1 MLFKDKLVSPIIGVK
16 RFLQRGEIDRM
27 TLKMTGTAASNGVG
41 IAPAYIIDKPD
52 LSFEKRRISDPGTEI
67 QRFKDAL
74 NSISDDLK
82 KLKIAVT
89 GRLSKDELAIFDVH
103 IEILNDPEMFN
114 QVITRIRSQRIN
126 VETAFEE
133 VISRVIHEFEAMT
146 GNKYMQER
154 ATDFASIRDQVLA
167 KLEGKQL
174 PNLQAIDHPVIVV
187 AHMIGPSDT
196 SQMDAKF
203 VKGIVTEV
211 GGKTSHA
218 AIMARSLQIPA
229 IVGCKGVVRQL
240 RNSEHVIVDGF
251 SGTTIIAPEPNQV
264 KHYQQIASQYAAE
277 KLQWAKL
284 VNSPSVTKDG
294 CQLTISANIGSSN
307 DIAAAVNNGADE
319 VGLFRTEF
327 LYMKSEHLPTEEEQ
341 FTAYKNAVEQLNGK
355 ALVVRTLDIGGDKP
369 LTFMPLPHELNPFL
383 GYRAIRISLDR
394 PKMFRTQLRA
404 LIRASQFGEINI
416 MFPMITTL
424 EELQAAKKIYYDE
437 LRKLRQDYPHIG
449 KKIKLGIMIEVP
461 LAALYAERLAKEVDF
476 FSIGTNDLIQYCFA
490 ADRGN
495 ASVSY
500 LYQPLNPP
508 FLKLIHHII
517 QSGHQH
523 NTTVAMC
530 GEMAGDRLALP
541 LLIGMGLDEY
551 SMSATSIL
559 RTRSMMKKLDTH
571 ECQQLY
577 QEAVTKCE
585 TAEQVRELVEKW
597 LITNK

>member
-1 MLFKDKLVSPIIGVK
+1 
-16 RFLQRGEIDRM
+16 M
-27 TLKMTGTAASNGVG
+27 TLKMTGTAASNGIG
-41 IAPAYIIDKPD
+41 IAPAYIVDKPD
-52 LSFEKRRISDPGTEI
+52 LSFEKRRISDPFTEI
-67 QRFKDAL
+67 QRFKNAL
-74 NSISDDLK
+74 LAISNDLRAIK
-82 KLKIAVT
+82 KAATKK
-89 GRLSKDELAIFDVH
+89 LSKDELAIFDVH
-103 IEILNDPEMFN
+103 IEILDDPEMFN
-114 QVITRIRSQRIN
+114 QVVTRIRSQRIN
-126 VETAFEE
+126 AETAFEE
-133 VISRVIHEFEAMT
+133 VITRVIHEFESMT

-174 PNLQAIDHPVIVV
+174 PNLQTLDHPVIVV

-196 SQMDAKF
+196 SQMNAKY

-211 GGKTSHA
+211 GGRTSHA

-229 IVGCKGVVRQL
+229 IVGCKKIAHQVKNGERM
-240 RNSEHVIVDGF
+240 IVDGF
-251 SGTTIIAPEPNQV
+251 SGTAIVEPTAQQV
-264 KHYQQIASQYAAE
+264 EHYQQLASQYAAE

-294 CQLTISANIGSSN
+294 QQLTISANIGSSN
-307 DIAAAVNNGADE
+307 DIPAAVNNGADE
-319 VGLFRTEF
+319 IGLFRTEF

-341 FTAYKNAVEQLNGK
+341 LRAYQDAVESLGGK

-394 PKMFRTQLRA
+394 PSMFRTQLRA
-404 LIRASQFGEINI
+404 LIRASQFGQINI

-424 EELQAAKKIYYDE
+424 EELRSAKKIYYE
-437 LRKLRQDYPHIG
+437 EREKLRRDDPRIG
-449 KKIKLGIMIEVP
+449 ENIKLGIMIEVP

-495 ASVSY
+495 AAVSY

-508 FLKLIHHII
+508 FLKLIDHII
-517 QSGHQH
+517 KSGHQH

-541 LLIGMGLDEY
+541 LLMGMGLDEY

-559 RTRSMMKKLDTH
+559 RTRSMMRNLNIK

-577 QEAVTKCE
+577 HEAVTKCE
-585 TAEQVRELVEKW
+585 TANQVHDLVENW
-597 LITNK
+597 LKANN

>member
-1 MLFKDKLVSPIIGVK
+1 
-16 RFLQRGEIDRM
+16 M

-41 IAPAYIIDKPD
+41 IAPVYIVDKPD
-52 LSFEKRRISDPGTEI
+52 LSFEKQRISDSSAEI
-67 QRFKDAL
+67 ERFKNAL
-74 NSISDDLK
+74 LAISDDLK
-82 KLKIAVT
+82 ELKEAAT
-89 GRLSKDELAIFDVH
+89 KKLSKDELAIFDVH

-126 VETAFEE
+126 AETAFEE
-133 VISRVIHEFEAMT
+133 VISRVIREFESMT

-167 KLEGKQL
+167 KLEGKTL
-174 PNLQAIDHPVIVV
+174 PNLRALDHPVIVV

-196 SQMDAKF
+196 SQMNAKF

-211 GGKTSHA
+211 GGRTSHA

-229 IVGCKGVVRQL
+229 IVGCKGIAHQVKNGERA
-240 RNSEHVIVDGF
+240 IVDGF
-251 SGTTIIAPEPNQV
+251 SGTTIIEPTTNQV
-264 KHYQQIASQYAAE
+264 KHFQQIASQYAAE
-277 KLQWAKL
+277 RLEWAKL
-284 VNSPSVTKDG
+284 VDSPSLTKDG
-294 CQLTISANIGSSN
+294 QRLTISANIGSSN
-307 DIAAAVNNGADE
+307 DIPAAVNNGADE
-319 VGLFRTEF
+319 IGLFRTEF

-341 FTAYKNAVEQLNGK
+341 LQAYKEAVESLGGRT
-355 ALVVRTLDIGGDKP
+355 LVVRTLDIGGDKP

-394 PKMFRTQLRA
+394 PQMFRTQLRA
-404 LIRASQFGEINI
+404 LIRASQFGRINI

-424 EELQAAKKIYYDE
+424 EELQAAKKIYYE
-437 LRKLRQDYPHIG
+437 ERKKLRQDYPKIG
-449 KKIKLGIMIEVP
+449 ANIKLGIMIEVP
-461 LAALYAERLAKEVDF
+461 LAALYAERLAKEVNF

-508 FLKLIHHII
+508 FLKLIAHII
-517 QSGHQH
+517 KSGHQH

-541 LLIGMGLDEY
+541 LLMGMGLDEY

-559 RTRSMMKKLDTH
+559 RTRSMMRGLNIK

-577 QEAVTKCE
+577 QRAVTECE
-585 TAEQVRELVEKW
+585 TATQVHDLVEKW
-597 LITNK
+597 LIAH